1 MIPDTGHP
9 NARAVRGFCPRFSFA
24 LQAAARGARGASE
37 NSSSWASTVRK
48 HGQTGSY
55 ARSTMAPIEKTTGG
69 TRMALQGAHQ
79 LFGDTDESS
88 CVPDAACAPRRS
100 GAREASDAPDV
111 PDAACAIGMPDE
123 AYKLKASWMLDAPSS
138 PEVFPLGDYLAD
150 AFIAW
155 DFYADAPIPDAP
167 FVLRFSEGDLV
178 AYRALDGELAVW
190 AGAVDTSLPPA
201 SLRRDVED
209 CCPAWVVAGSSLARL
224 ASVLAGFSAQQ
235 KMNTPSS
242 WKSAI
247 SVYCLRAAW
256 FKPLSASRGCWRQLL
271 TLRGGSAG
279 NRGIPRR
286 GSAGPRC
293 SRRGP
298 CLRPNRRIAGSCT
311 PSPAPVP
318 AARRRG
324 GRSRLC
330 RSGQ

>member
-1 MIPDTGHP
+1 MARRCLMIPDTGNP

-37 NSSSWASTVRK
+37 NSSSWAATVRK

-55 ARSTMAPIEKTTGG
+55 TRSTMAPIEKTTGG

-100 GAREASDAPDV
+100 GARGVSDEPAVPDEACALERLGAPGRSSSPDA
-111 PDAACAIGMPDE
+111 PDAACAIGMPGE
-123 AYKLKASWMLDAPSS
+123 ACKLKASWMLDAPSS

-167 FVLRFSEGDLV
+167 FVLRFSEGDFV

-190 AGAVDTSLPPA
+190 AGAVDTSLPPV

-209 CCPAWVVAGSSLARL
+209 CCPAWVVAGPLSCAFGQR
-224 ASVLAGFSAQQ
+224 ACRVF
-235 KMNTPSS
+235 
-242 WKSAI
+242 
-247 SVYCLRAAW
+247 RAA
-256 FKPLSASRGCWRQLL
+256 KDEYVIELEGCSIRLSLE
-271 TLRGGSAG
+271 GGTVQTAVCE
-279 NRGIPRR
+279 PRMLAAAAY
-286 GSAGPRC
+286 S
-293 SRRGP
+293 SRRK
-298 CLRPNRRIAGSCT
+298 RK
-311 PSPAPVP
+311 
-318 AARRRG
+318 
-324 GRSRLC
+324 
-330 RSGQ
+330 

>member
-1 MIPDTGHP
+1 MARRCLMIPDTGHP

-100 GAREASDAPDV
+100 GARGVSDEPDVPDAACALERLGAPDA
-111 PDAACAIGMPDE
+111 PDAACAIGMPGE
-123 AYKLKASWMLDAPSS
+123 ACKLKASQMPDAPSS

-209 CCPAWVVAGSSLARL
+209 CCPAWVVAGPLSCAFGQR
-224 ASVLAGFSAQQ
+224 ACRVF
-235 KMNTPSS
+235 
-242 WKSAI
+242 
-247 SVYCLRAAW
+247 RAA
-256 FKPLSASRGCWRQLL
+256 KDEYVIELEGCSIRLL
-271 TLRGGSAG
+271 LEGGMVQAAVCE
-279 NRGIPRR
+279 PRMLAAAAY
-286 GSAGPRC
+286 S
-293 SRRGP
+293 SRRK
-298 CLRPNRRIAGSCT
+298 RR
-311 PSPAPVP
+311 
-318 AARRRG
+318 
-324 GRSRLC
+324 
-330 RSGQ
+330 